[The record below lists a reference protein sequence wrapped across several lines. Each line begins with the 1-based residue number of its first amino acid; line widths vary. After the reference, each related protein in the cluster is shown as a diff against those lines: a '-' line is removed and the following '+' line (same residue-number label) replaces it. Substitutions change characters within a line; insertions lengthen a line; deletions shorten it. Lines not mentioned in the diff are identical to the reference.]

1 MRDAVDLIGKTLIIE
16 ETNYI
21 IEKMYFIP
29 GAVSKEHYLYFEL
42 QNESKCF
49 VNYSYYSL
57 LPYIKEQ
64 IRL

>member
-1 MRDAVDLIGKTLIIE
+1 MRDAVDFLGKTIIIE
-16 ETNYI
+16 KTNYI

-29 GAVSKEHYLYFEL
+29 NAVSKEHYLYFEL
-42 QNESKCF
+42 QKEDGCF

-57 LPYIKEQ
+57 LPYLKEQ

>member
-1 MRDAVDLIGKTLIIE
+1 MRDAVDLLGKTLLIE
-16 ETNYI
+16 EVNYT
-21 IEKMYFIP
+21 IEKMYFVP

-42 QNESKCF
+42 QKEGGCF

-57 LPYIKEQ
+57 LPHIKKQ

>member
-1 MRDAVDLIGKTLIIE
+1 MRDAVDLLGKTLIIE
-16 ETNYI
+16 EIKYI
-21 IEKMYFIP
+21 IEKMYFVP
-29 GAVSKEHYLYFEL
+29 NAVSKEHYLYFEL
-42 QNESKCF
+42 QDKNKCF

>member
-1 MRDAVDLIGKTLIIE
+1 MRDAVDFLGKTIIIE
-16 ETNYI
+16 KTNYI

-29 GAVSKEHYLYFEL
+29 NAVSKEHYLYFEL
-42 QNESKCF
+42 QKEGGIF

-57 LPYIKEQ
+57 LPYLKEQ